1 MAFTEYAKVKNVLTA
16 NTKWGKR
23 RVCNVYTDNGEEA
36 IWAEDL
42 SAFSHIKPGTTIE
55 VIRGV
60 KGKLTILERSAPT
73 PQDPPRNVNGKGLKP
88 INEVLSRNTTQA
100 QTYFQSASNRSNTP
114 VNHHEVLEDLIH
126 DVPMLSDL
134 DKKKVAAF
142 IDQQAKLYRYTV
154 DTVAKQFPELVG
166 VGDRGIRSIA
176 LSLLINTNHMI
187 NRNLQQLFLYLTLRK
202 ITTLKKQFVQLIV
215 LSL

>member
-1 MAFTEYAKVKNVLTA
+1 MAFTEYAKVKNVLIA

-23 RVCNVYTDNGEEA
+23 KVCNVVTDQGDEA

-42 SAFSHIKPGTTIE
+42 SAFSHIKAGQQIE

-60 KGKLTILERSAPT
+60 KGKLTILERSVPSSNNEN
-73 PQDPPRNVNGKGLKP
+73 NVSMNRLSSNGSEG
-88 INEVLSRNTTQA
+88 SYY
-100 QTYFQSASNRSNTP
+100 TYSHPNSNGSNTDINP
-114 VNHHEVLEDLIH
+114 QEVIEDLIH

-166 VGDRGIRSIA
+166 VDDRGIRSIA

-187 NRNLQQLFLYLTLRK
+187 NRNL
-202 ITTLKKQFVQLIV
+202 
-215 LSL
+215 